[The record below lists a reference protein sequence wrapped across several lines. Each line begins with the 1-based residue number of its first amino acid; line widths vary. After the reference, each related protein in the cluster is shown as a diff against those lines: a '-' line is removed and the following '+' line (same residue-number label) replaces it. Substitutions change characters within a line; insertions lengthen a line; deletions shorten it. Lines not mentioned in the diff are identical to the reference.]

1 MSALKFSRSRNILQ
15 LILMRLICAIPLRVN
30 KTLYIGL
37 QYFLEMLSG
46 WLLVHFEEI

>member
-1 MSALKFSRSRNILQ
+1 MSALKILKVTEHFTVNSYETYLRNT
-15 LILMRLICAIPLRVN
+15 PRVN
-30 KTLYIGL
+30 KTLYI